1 MILRSGLKYEYS
13 CNNFDQNTFFKHL
26 KIDIKNINELD
37 ILFIND
43 FCYIISKLN
52 NSNQIDKIQ
61 IVSKM
66 YSLIYNNRES
76 LINIFNVSSDF
87 IDFILLIYD
96 KSNTFTDFIMKLIPE
111 YNETPYILLDALY
124 YLYKTKAFI
133 ETEFNI

>member
-13 CNNFDQNTFFKHL
+13 YNNFDQNTFFKHL

-43 FCYIISKLN
+43 FCYITSKFN

-61 IVSKM
+61 LVSEM

-124 YLYKTKAFI
+124 YLYKTKTFI